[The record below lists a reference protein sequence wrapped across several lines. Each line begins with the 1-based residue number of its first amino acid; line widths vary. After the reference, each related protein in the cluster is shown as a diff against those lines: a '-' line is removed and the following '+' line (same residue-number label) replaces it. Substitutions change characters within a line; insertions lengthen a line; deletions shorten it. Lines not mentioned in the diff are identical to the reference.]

1 MHATVVVTKFSTD
14 NIQDPFFSLNANKK
28 EKKKKKEEVEEDDG
42 DNAEQGS
49 IAGAD
54 A

>member
-1 MHATVVVTKFSTD
+1 MPTK
-14 NIQDPFFSLNANKK
+14 K
-28 EKKKKKEEVEEDDG
+28 KKKKKEEVEEDDG